1 MPAPERV
8 RALAEITDEAQ
19 RTQQIGN
26 LIWESVASAFGKD
39 QAGKIT
45 GMLLDK
51 NVVNHE
57 KLLTDQQYFNEFA
70 GQAKGILD
78 KQLAAEKKK

>member
-1 MPAPERV
+1 
-8 RALAEITDEAQ
+8 
-19 RTQQIGN
+19 
-26 LIWESVASAFGKD
+26 VAAAFGKD

-57 KLLTDQQYFNEFA
+57 KLLSDQQYFNEFA